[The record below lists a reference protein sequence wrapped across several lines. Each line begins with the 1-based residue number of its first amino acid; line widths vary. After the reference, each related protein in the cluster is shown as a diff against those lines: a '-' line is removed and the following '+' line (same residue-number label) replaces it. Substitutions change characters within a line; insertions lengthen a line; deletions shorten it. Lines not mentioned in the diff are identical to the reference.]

1 MDKAVRILALLTCL
15 LVLAAAAVSRQ
26 GRLLG
31 RDLHPSTAES
41 EIAEPVQ
48 GSDSTVIDTSVPGA
62 GIIGYA
68 GPVPL
73 EIVIRDG
80 KVKEVRALPNDET
93 PRFFARASVLLHAW
107 DGLSVKDGLA
117 LEVDSVSGATF
128 TSQAIIGNVRAGLA
142 TVASASADGPSP
154 WRNAKALI
162 ALLVALAAVVL
173 PFFVKDRR
181 VRVVQLILN
190 AGVLGFWCGSFLSVS
205 RLEGIVAN
213 GLDPRWWPVVAV
225 LLVAAFVLPLFGH
238 KNWYCSHVCP
248 LGSLQQLCGMAPVRK
263 WHLSP
268 ASVKWLTLFRRV
280 LWAILM
286 ALMISGIWADWT
298 GYELFAAFAVASA
311 PWAVTAFA
319 AVALLLSMFVPQP
332 YCRFVCPTGTF
343 FKLAQYSNKK
353 QIK

>member
-1 MDKAVRILALLTCL
+1 MDKAVRLLALLTCL

-31 RDLHPSTAES
+31 RNIHPGAAETS
-41 EIAEPVQ
+41 EVEAAAV
-48 GSDSTVIDTSVPGA
+48 SDSVVIDTSVPGA

-73 EIVIRDG
+73 EIVIREG
-80 KVKEVRALPNDET
+80 RVEEVRALPNDET
-93 PRFFARASVLLHAW
+93 PRFFARASVLLESW
-107 DGLSVKDGLA
+107 NGLTAGDALA

-128 TSQAIIGNVRAGLA
+128 TSEAIKGNVRAGLA
-142 TVASASADGPSP
+142 AYLKADALTESP
-154 WRNAKALI
+154 WRNAKALVALLI
-162 ALLVALAAVVL
+162 ALMAVVL
-173 PFFVKDRR
+173 PFFVNDRR
-181 VRVVQLILN
+181 VRIVQLVLN
-190 AGVLGFWCGSFLSVS
+190 VAVLGFWCGTFLSVS
-205 RLEGIVAN
+205 RLEGIAAN
-213 GLDPRWWPVVAV
+213 GFDPGWWPVMAV

-263 WHLSP
+263 WHLSH
-268 ASVKWLTLFRRV
+268 AAVKWLTLFRRV
-280 LWAILM
+280 LWAVLM
-286 ALMISGIWADWT
+286 ILMISGIWADWT
-298 GYELFAAFAVASA
+298 GYELFASFAVSSA

-319 AVALLLSMFVPQP
+319 VLALVLSVFVPQP